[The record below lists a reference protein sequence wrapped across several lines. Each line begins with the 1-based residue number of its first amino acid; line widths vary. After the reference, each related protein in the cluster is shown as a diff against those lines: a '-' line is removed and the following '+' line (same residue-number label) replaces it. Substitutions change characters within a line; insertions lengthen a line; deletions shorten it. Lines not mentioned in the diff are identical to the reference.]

1 MVKKMIATTLVSS
14 MLLGLCGCAAGE
26 KVEEKVEE
34 KAALQVGFGR
44 SDVLFTDP
52 IGLSGGS
59 DPKRISE
66 AVLEPLQFT
75 CVAMT
80 DRKDQTV
87 LLFTQDL
94 QQVVLSFSEPVLQAI
109 AQQTGV
115 PRENILL
122 AATHNHGA
130 ASQSMTNTGVK
141 AFHSQYTTAMVK
153 AAVAAMEDRSPA
165 TASIGTTNADGYVF
179 VRHYRLEN
187 GTCAGANYGDFKSS
201 PIVGHVW
208 EPDTQMQMVRFER
221 EGKKAVLLL
230 NLGSHATFNGSTS
243 MKNLSADFPYYL
255 RQQIEEN
262 ADVQVAYF
270 LAAAGE
276 QVPSTKIPEESH
288 GLDYKGFG
296 AAVGQLVVD
305 ALDNMTPAELGE
317 IQLVHAE
324 HTITV
329 AKGDQEKLELAKEV
343 QKAYREVS
351 TTEALRLSREY
362 GFVHYWE
369 AMKIVEK
376 QSLADTDDI
385 AIAAMTMG
393 DVAITLGSYEM
404 FSANGK
410 YIKENSPYPM
420 TFLITMAMDH
430 NSYIPSQIAYDINC
444 YEAYASKA
452 VAGSGE
458 ALAEHYVQIL
468 NEMKG

>member
-26 KVEEKVEE
+26 KMEEKTG
-34 KAALQVGFGR
+34 LQVGFGR

-52 IGLSGGS
+52 IALSGGS
-59 DPKRISE
+59 DPKRIAE
-66 AVLEPLQFT
+66 NVLEPLQFT

-80 DRKDQTV
+80 DSADKTV
-87 LLFTQDL
+87 LLMTQDL
-94 QQVVLSFSEPVLQAI
+94 QQVVTGFSEPVLQAI

-122 AATHNHGA
+122 AATHNHAA
-130 ASQSMTNTGVK
+130 ASQSMANVGVK
-141 AFHSQYTTAMVK
+141 EFHSQYTAAMVK

-165 TASIGTTNADGYVF
+165 TASVGTTNADGYVF

-243 MKNLSADFPYYL
+243 IKNLSADFPYYL
-255 RQQIEEN
+255 RQHIEEN

-270 LAAAGE
+270 MAAAGE

-305 ALDNMTPAELGE
+305 ALDNMTPAKLGD
-317 IQLVHAE
+317 INLVHAE

-351 TTEALRLSREY
+351 STEALRLSRQY

-376 QSLADTDDI
+376 QSLEDTDDI
-385 AIAAMTMG
+385 AIAAMTIG
-393 DVAITLGSYEM
+393 DVAITLGSFEM

-420 TFLITMAMDH
+420 TFVITQALDH

-458 ALAEHYVQIL
+458 ALAEHYVEIL
-468 NEMKG
+468 KTMIPSVEE